1 VHIRQ
6 LSTALMGSLTLPMA
20 IAAGDVASVGFDH
33 HDWEL
38 VCDNTRTCRAAGYHS
53 EEQGDS
59 PPVSMLLTRRAG
71 PSAPVTAEVTL
82 GDVDEATP
90 ARDSTNQTALRLRI
104 NGRTVPGALAQ
115 RNGHFV
121 LNEAQVQAVLASLK
135 RSSRIELLRGPERWV
150 LSDRGA
156 TAVLLKMDEAQ
167 GRLNTPGALVRPGT
181 RPEAQVLPAVPAPVV
196 VAAPLAPAKS
206 EDATFVERHAQA
218 LEKAVT
224 GIPGAER
231 CPRWED
237 NGADFEVSRLDAHRL
252 LLSSW
257 CWLAAYNSGT
267 AYWVINDRPPFQ
279 PVFITDSAT
288 DFAKGTLSASHKGR
302 GIGDCWGH
310 EAWTWDGRRFTPTS
324 AYTTGM
330 CRLVAAGGTW
340 VLPTLVTTVK

>member
-1 VHIRQ
+1 MHIRW
-6 LSTALMGSLTLPMA
+6 LITALLTACALPNA
-20 IAAGDVASVGFDH
+20 IAASVEFQH

-53 EEQGDS
+53 EEQGGS

-71 PSAPVTAEVTL
+71 PSTPVTAEVTL

-90 ARDSTNQTALRLRI
+90 ARDSSTQTALRLRI

-150 LSDRGA
+150 LSDRGT

-167 GRLNTPGALVRPGT
+167 GRLNTPGALVRQGT
-181 RPEAQVLPAVPAPVV
+181 RPEAQVLPAVPALVV

-206 EDATFVERHAQA
+206 EDVTFAERHAQA
-218 LEKAVT
+218 LEKAVMS
-224 GIPGAER
+224 IPGAER

-237 NGADFEVSRLDAHRL
+237 NGADFEVTRLDSHRL

-267 AYWVINDRPPFQ
+267 AYWVINDRPPFR

-288 DFAKGTLSASHKGR
+288 DFSGGILSASHKGR

-310 EAWTWDGRRFTPTS
+310 ESWTWDGQRFTPTS

-330 CRLVAAGGTW
+330 CRLVALGGTW